1 MKITSE
7 LLLEFQKHH
16 ANEFKFV
23 NFGEKDL
30 MWECYYNGNFETL
43 DPRDS
48 IIDFNPK
55 KGELKMYTFF
65 NLSYSGIKYKN
76 DISFCIFFS
85 NYCEIETWE
94 EFEELIKNFKIWE
107 KAALKFKKDII
118 IETKK
123 VDCEG
128 DFK

>member
-7 LLLEFQKHH
+7 LLLEFQKHY

-30 MWECYYNGNFETL
+30 TWECYYNGTFETL
-43 DPRDS
+43 EPRDS
-48 IIDFNPK
+48 IIDFNPI
-55 KGELKMYTFF
+55 KGQLKMYTVF
-65 NLSYSGIKYKN
+65 NLSYSGIN
-76 DISFCIFFS
+76 NSISFCIFFS
-85 NYCEIETWE
+85 NYREIETWE
-94 EFEELIKNFKIWE
+94 EFEELIKHFKIWV
-107 KAALKFKKDII
+107 KAVLKFKKDII
-118 IETKK
+118 IEYKK